1 MGNFSFGKKKL
12 FKKVIQ
18 VNSINPLGVT
28 PFQALSANW
37 SLEPVRNLIQKVSEI
52 LELKL
57 LSTVWVLYKLLRI
70 NAIACDLGR
79 NYHELWSIGLTDIKS
94 SFIASEEL

>member
-12 FKKVIQ
+12 LKKVIQ

-28 PFQALSANW
+28 PFQHYQPTDLW
-37 SLEPVRNLIQKVSEI
+37 NLIQKGSEI

-57 LSTVWVLYKLLRI
+57 LLTAWVSYKLLRI

-79 NYHELWSIGLTDIKS
+79 NYGVL
-94 SFIASEEL
+94 A